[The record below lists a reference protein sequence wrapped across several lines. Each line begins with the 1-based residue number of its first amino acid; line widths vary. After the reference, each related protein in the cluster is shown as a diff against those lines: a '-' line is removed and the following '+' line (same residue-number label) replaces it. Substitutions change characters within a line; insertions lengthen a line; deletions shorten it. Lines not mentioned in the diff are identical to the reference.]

1 MASSTPAS
9 VKSGTTSAP
18 RGGTG
23 ASLRWS
29 REGGIDRAGVT
40 RTARGGATCLV
51 GIGDGIGSVRR
62 PGACVASTLTCVL
75 RAGVVARDR
84 VTAALDLDL
93 DLDDRPAAGRDGRAA
108 GLRALVRAVLRGVW
122 RLAEREGVGLRDED
136 FTDNSPGMTGW

>member
-40 RTARGGATCLV
+40 RTAGGGATCLV
-51 GIGDGIGSVRR
+51 GIGGGMGSVRR

-84 VTAALDLDL
+84 VTAALDV
-93 DLDDRPAAGRDGRAA
+93 DDRLAAGRDGRAA